1 MSRGD
6 GHREHP
12 GRGDPAVS
20 VERLTADVAAAE
32 LEVYDAELVDDQ
44 AVEPVRYLVNRH
56 TVLGPGEMP
65 PRAEARPPW
74 TEADF
79 RVSREDKEELD
90 EPDLA
95 ENTLLNRDSTV
106 RSFQQ
111 WCARQDPPRVA
122 HPCTTATYTAYGLHL
137 IRRGKAGEFKPDT
150 VRQYMSRIYNWQP
163 EDVRPDPSRV
173 RGKLRLWR
181 QEWRGAGGEIERSAA
196 LTIPYLLACLEKC
209 DETTHIGIR
218 DAFALVLAYCNL
230 HRRRELTDLLV
241 KHVKV
246 VPMGLIVTTATS
258 KTDKQAKG
266 STEFIAD
273 RPDLQLVARGRAWF
287 AVLKRLGA
295 DGADQPVF
303 RALTVKGNLA
313 NRTLATKRGERMKG
327 GAINERLQR
336 LADLAGIP
344 YIAGKKVTAHS
355 LRAGPNT
362 DMIAAGVPLVERN
375 RRGRWSPESK
385 TADTV
390 YDRPHHRT
398 QDDPLSKVPL
408 GGFNTT
414 G

>member
-1 MSRGD
+1 M
-6 GHREHP
+6 
-12 GRGDPAVS
+12 
-20 VERLTADVAAAE
+20 
-32 LEVYDAELVDDQ
+32 
-44 AVEPVRYLVNRH
+44 
-56 TVLGPGEMP
+56 
-65 PRAEARPPW
+65 
-74 TEADF
+74 
-79 RVSREDKEELD
+79 
-90 EPDLA
+90 
-95 ENTLLNRDSTV
+95 
-106 RSFQQ
+106 
-111 WCARQDPPRVA
+111 
-122 HPCTTATYTAYGLHL
+122 
-137 IRRGKAGEFKPDT
+137 
-150 VRQYMSRIYNWQP
+150 
-163 EDVRPDPSRV
+163 
-173 RGKLRLWR
+173 
-181 QEWRGAGGEIERSAA
+181 
-196 LTIPYLLACLEKC
+196 
-209 DETTHIGIR
+209 
-218 DAFALVLAYCNL
+218 VLAYCNL

-241 KHVKV
+241 KHVKI

-303 RALTVKGNLA
+303 RALTIRGNLA
-313 NRTLATKRGERMKG
+313 NRTLATKRRERMKG

-336 LADLAGIP
+336 LADLGGIP
-344 YIAGKKVTAHS
+344 YRAGKKVTAHS

-362 DMIAAGVPLVERN
+362 DMIAAGVPLAERN